1 MSETWINADG
11 LAVKFGTAEAV
22 KRNIGAYGQV
32 GPVHFVEILIDH
44 SELPLVAD
52 GPVILNDNF
61 ALPAGAKIERVL
73 GMSPTESFVSP
84 SNNGVLNI
92 GLIDQD
98 DRSSNGVTA
107 ALVNAATQTELN
119 AFAAAGTVNASGTD
133 GSAVGTVL
141 SQAKLL
147 TWEVDTNQFSAG
159 TTTVRIEWTVPP
171 KNGVDTL
178 VWNKSA

>member
-1 MSETWINADG
+1 MTKWINDDG
-11 LAVKFGTAEAV
+11 LVVKFGIEEAV

-32 GPVHFVEILIDH
+32 GPIHFVEILIDH

-61 ALPAGAKIERVL
+61 ALPAGAKIERVI
-73 GMSPTESFVSP
+73 GMSPTEVFDSP
-84 SNNGVLNI
+84 SDNGVLNI

-98 DRSSNGVTA
+98 DRTSNGDTA

-133 GSAVGTVL
+133 GTAVGSVL
-141 SQAKLL
+141 AQAKLF
-147 TWEVDTNQFSAG
+147 TWEVDTNQFSEG

-171 KNGVDTL
+171 KNAEDTL
-178 VWNKSA
+178 VWSKSA